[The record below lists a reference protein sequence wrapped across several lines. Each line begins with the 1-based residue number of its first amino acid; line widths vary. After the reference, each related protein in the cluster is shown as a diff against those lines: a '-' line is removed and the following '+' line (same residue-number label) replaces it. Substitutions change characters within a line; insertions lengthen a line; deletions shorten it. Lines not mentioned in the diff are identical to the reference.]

1 MVEEQIV
8 VRRNLWF
15 FMSHTFQIH
24 QTALTLGK
32 SDRRAQ
38 RAAYDVLMVTGKCG
52 QRFLFFG
59 QQLLRWIGTGWWPRW
74 PRRQL
79 SKS

>member
-8 VRRNLWF
+8 VIRVLCF
-15 FMSHTFQIH
+15 IMSDSFRIH

-38 RAAYDVLMVTGKCG
+38 RAANDVLRFTGKCG
-52 QRFLFFG
+52 NGFVFSHQSV
-59 QQLLRWIGTGWWPRW
+59 RWIGTGWWPRW
-74 PRRQL
+74 PRHQL